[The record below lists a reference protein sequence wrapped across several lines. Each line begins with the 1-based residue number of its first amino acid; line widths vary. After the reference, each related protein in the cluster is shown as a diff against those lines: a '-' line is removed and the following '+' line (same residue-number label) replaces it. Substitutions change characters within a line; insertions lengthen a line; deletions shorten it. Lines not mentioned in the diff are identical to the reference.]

1 MTEKFQKLVDAN
13 IELLPLPE
21 ISTHFVF
28 QRDGFVAL
36 VDRVRDDFGK
46 VGTAGL
52 LTERGIAPLV
62 WRQDDA
68 FFVLKDFSKRRLH
81 YSRYN
86 SCGLS
91 SGIWN
96 RRWALNCEKFRL
108 AIELTLEGH
117 GCTRMHMDRNR
128 N

>member
-28 QRDGFVAL
+28 HRDGFAAL
-36 VDRVRDDFGK
+36 VDRVRDTFGK

-62 WRQDDA
+62 WRHDDA
-68 FFVLKDFSKRRLH
+68 FFVLKEFEQAATSFEVEQLRSFQRDLQA
-81 YSRYN
+81 
-86 SCGLS
+86 
-91 SGIWN
+91 
-96 RRWALNCEKFRL
+96 AL
-108 AIELTLEGH
+108 G
-117 GCTRMHMDRNR
+117 
-128 N
+128 